1 MGKGRSGQGK
11 EKMMSITGYISRKG
25 IQRKLIVSF
34 LVLGLFPMIV
44 MGSVFY
50 YESTTMLLKKSNAEM
65 ANLATK
71 ALEQL
76 DAEFKIYR
84 MQLNSL
90 EIPIKQP
97 LDMMQLGI
105 ALDQGTKENTIAFLT
120 DYMKANP
127 TYKRIRFLDMKGEEN
142 ISTKK
147 GAAPGSTASLPWFQR
162 AVTVK
167 EIVFS
172 EVHLSQEMGVPVIV
186 MAKAFYDPRE
196 SKPFMVIAADLA
208 AEMVTK
214 PITDTKV
221 GKEGYGYIINKEG
234 MVVAHR
240 DKTKNFQLDLSKYD
254 FGREIIQKKKGAIE
268 YSFEDRTWFA
278 SFQEYPAL
286 GWIVALAIDKAEIME
301 SVSAMNVLFIIL
313 LIVMATFSLV
323 AGVIFTVRLVK
334 PINRIVEGLSDGSD
348 QVASA
353 SSQVSESS
361 QHLAEGAAEQASS
374 LEETSSSLEEMSSM
388 TKHNADNA
396 NHAKAMMNE
405 AREVV
410 EKANA
415 QMAQLTEAI
424 GQITRS
430 SEETGKIIKTID
442 EIAFQTNLL
451 ALNAAVE
458 AARAGEAG
466 AGFAVVADEVRNLA
480 LRSAEA
486 ARNTSDLIEKTIK
499 AVKNGNDMTTSTKEA
514 FRANAELSGKIS
526 QLVDEIATA
535 SEEQAHGIQQLNTA
549 VAEMDK
555 GTQQTAA
562 TAEESASAAEEMNAQ
577 AQQMRMYV
585 NDLAVVVG
593 MDVNRSVSSG
603 TVLATSAERKLA
615 LPEPAGKR
623 TTKIRGEGEKN
634 VRPKPGDIIPFDQEE
649 KVNFK
654 DF

>member
-1 MGKGRSGQGK
+1 
-11 EKMMSITGYISRKG
+11 MSITGYISRKG

-65 ANLATK
+65 ENLATK

-76 DAEFKIYR
+76 DTEFKIYR
-84 MQLNSL
+84 MQMESL
-90 EIPIKQP
+90 EVPVKQP
-97 LDMMQLGI
+97 IDMMQLGI
-105 ALDQGTKENTIAFLT
+105 ELDLGTKDNTIAFLT
-120 DYMKANP
+120 DYMKTNP
-127 TYKRIRFLDMKGEEN
+127 TFKRIRFLDVKGDEK
-142 ISTKK
+142 ISSRK
-147 GAAPGSTASLPWFQR
+147 GTVPGSTASLPWFQR

-172 EVHLSQEMGVPVIV
+172 EVHLSQDMAMPVIV

-196 SKPFMVIAADLA
+196 GKPFMVLAVDLA
-208 AEMVTK
+208 VENVTK
-214 PITDTKV
+214 PITNIKI

-234 MVVAHR
+234 MVIAHPDR
-240 DKTKNFQLDLSKYD
+240 ARNFQFDMTKYD
-254 FGREIIQKKKGAIE
+254 WGKEIIQKKKGTTE
-268 YSFEDRTWFA
+268 YTLDGRTLFA
-278 SFQEYPAL
+278 SFQEYPTL
-286 GWIVALAIDKAEIME
+286 GWIVTLAIDKAEIME
-301 SVSAMNVLFIIL
+301 SISEMNVLFMIL

-323 AGVIFTVRLVK
+323 AGVIFTIRLVK
-334 PINRIVEGLSDGSD
+334 PINRIVAGLSEGSD
-348 QVASA
+348 EVGSA

-361 QHLAEGAAEQASS
+361 QHLAEGASEQASS

-388 TKHNADNA
+388 TKQNADNA

-405 AREVV
+405 ARGVV
-410 EKANA
+410 EKANT
-415 QMAQLTEAI
+415 QMAQLADAI

-499 AVKNGNDMTTSTKEA
+499 AVKNGNEMTASTQEA

-535 SEEQAHGIQQLNTA
+535 SEEQAHGIQQVNTA
-549 VAEMDK
+549 VAEMDRV
-555 GTQQTAA
+555 TQETAA
-562 TAEESASAAEEMNAQ
+562 SAEESASAAQAMKAQ
-577 AQQMRMYV
+577 AQQMRVYV
-585 NDLAVVVG
+585 EELATVVG
-593 MDVNRSVSSG
+593 VDVGRSGQSG
-603 TVLATSAERKLA
+603 MARASADLTPA
-615 LPEPAGKR
+615 LPEPVGKKKM
-623 TTKIRGEGEKN
+623 KIRGGGEKT
-634 VRPKPGDIIPFDQEE
+634 VRMKPDEIIPFGEDE
-649 KVNFK
+649 KEGFK

>member
-1 MGKGRSGQGK
+1 MVNGRYGEGK
-11 EKMMSITGYISRKG
+11 EKKMSITGYISRKG

-50 YESTTMLLKKSNAEM
+50 YQSTTMLTNKAHAEM
-65 ANLATK
+65 ANLAKK

-76 DAEFKIYR
+76 DTEFKIYR
-84 MQLNSL
+84 MQLDSL
-90 EIPIKQP
+90 EVPIKQP
-97 LDMMQLGI
+97 MDMMQLGI
-105 ALDQGTKENTIAFLT
+105 ELDQGTKDNTIVFLT

-127 TYKRIRFLDMKGEEN
+127 TFKRIRFLDMKGEEK
-142 ISTKK
+142 ISSLK

-162 AVTVK
+162 VITVK

-172 EVHLSQEMGVPVIV
+172 EVHLSKEMGMPVIV
-186 MAKAFYDPRE
+186 MAKTFYDPRE
-196 SKPFMVIAADLA
+196 GKPFMVLAVDLA
-208 AEMVTK
+208 AESVTK
-214 PITDTKV
+214 AITGIKI
-221 GKEGYGYIINKEG
+221 GKGGFGYIINKEG
-234 MVVAHR
+234 MVIAYP
-240 DKTKNFQLDLSKYD
+240 DKTKDFQLDLSKYD
-254 FGREIIQKKKGAIE
+254 FGKEMIQKKKGTSE
-268 YSFEDRTWFA
+268 YSLEGRTLFA

-301 SVSAMNVLFIIL
+301 SISAMNVLFIIL

-334 PINRIVEGLSDGSD
+334 PINRIVAGLSDGSD

-353 SSQVSESS
+353 SSQVSASS
-361 QHLAEGAAEQASS
+361 QHLAEGASEQASS

-388 TKHNADNA
+388 TKQNADNA

-405 AREVV
+405 ARGVV
-410 EKANA
+410 EQANT
-415 QMAQLTEAI
+415 QMAQLAEAI
-424 GQITRS
+424 GEITRS

-499 AVKNGNDMTTSTKEA
+499 AVKNGNEMTASTQQA

-535 SEEQAHGIQQLNTA
+535 SEEQAHGIQQVNTA
-549 VAEMDK
+549 VTEMDK
-555 GTQQTAA
+555 VTQQTAA
-562 TAEESASAAEEMNAQ
+562 NAEESASAAEEMNAQ

-585 NDLAVVVG
+585 EELAGVVG
-593 MDVNRSVSSG
+593 VDVSRSGQSG
-603 TVLATSAERKLA
+603 MVRASAEQKPA
-615 LPEPAGKR
+615 LPAPAGKK
-623 TTKIRGEGEKN
+623 TKVRGGGEKS
-634 VRPKPGDIIPFDQEE
+634 VRPKPDDIIPFGQEE
-649 KVNFK
+649 KESFK

>member
-1 MGKGRSGQGK
+1 MADLGERRSK
-11 EKMMSITGYISRKG
+11 MSITGYMSRKG
-25 IQRKLIVSF
+25 IQRKLIISF
-34 LVLGLFPMIV
+34 LVLGIFPMLV
-44 MGSVFY
+44 MGSIFY
-50 YESTTMLLKKSNAEM
+50 YQSTGMLLKNANAEM
-65 ANLATK
+65 ANMAKK

-76 DAEFKIYR
+76 ETEFKIYR
-84 MQLNSL
+84 MQMEGL
-90 EIPIKQP
+90 EVPVKQP

-105 ALDQGTKENTIAFLT
+105 ELDQGTRDNTIGFLT
-120 DYMKANP
+120 DYMKTNP
-127 TYKRIRFLDMKGEEN
+127 TFKRIRFLDMKGEEKM
-142 ISTKK
+142 STAK
-147 GAAPGSTASLPWFQR
+147 GAAQGSTASLPWFQR
-162 AVTVK
+162 AITVK
-167 EIVFS
+167 EPVFS
-172 EVHLSQEMGVPVIV
+172 EVHLSQELKIPVIV

-196 SKPFMVIAADLA
+196 GKPYMVLAADLA
-208 AEMVTK
+208 AENVTK
-214 PITDTKV
+214 PITDIKI
-221 GKEGYGYIINKEG
+221 GKEGYGYIINKDG
-234 MVVAHR
+234 LVVAHH
-240 DKTKNFQLDLSKYD
+240 DKTKNFQLDLNKYD
-254 FGREIIQKKKGAIE
+254 FGKEIIQKKKGTIE
-268 YSFEDRTWFA
+268 YSFEGSTRFA

-286 GWIVALAIDKAEIME
+286 GWIVALAVDKAEIME
-301 SVSAMNVLFIIL
+301 SISAMNILFIIL

-323 AGVIFTVRLVK
+323 AGVIFTIRLVK
-334 PINRIVEGLSDGSD
+334 PINRIVMGLSDGSD

-353 SSQVSESS
+353 SAQVSESS
-361 QHLAEGAAEQASS
+361 QHLAEGSSEQASS

-388 TKHNADNA
+388 TKQNADNA

-405 AREVV
+405 ARGVV

-415 QMAQLTEAI
+415 QMAQLAEAI

-499 AVKNGNDMTTSTKEA
+499 AVKNGNEMTASTQEA

-535 SEEQAHGIQQLNTA
+535 SEEQAHGIQQVNTA

-555 GTQQTAA
+555 VTQQTAA
-562 TAEESASAAEEMNAQ
+562 NAEESASAAEEMNAQ

-585 NDLAVVVG
+585 EELAAVVGVD
-593 MDVNRSVSSG
+593 MSRSGSSG
-603 TVLATSAERKLA
+603 MPLVASEDRKQA
-615 LPEPAGKR
+615 LPEPVAKKK
-623 TTKIRGEGEKN
+623 TKIRREGEKTA
-634 VRPKPGDIIPFDQEE
+634 RPKPGDIIPFDQEDKE
-649 KVNFK
+649 SFK

>member
-1 MGKGRSGQGK
+1 MG
-11 EKMMSITGYISRKG
+11 IAGYMGRKG
-25 IQRKLIVSF
+25 IQRRLVVSF
-34 LVLGLFPMIV
+34 LMLGLFPMIV

-50 YESTTMLLKKSNAEM
+50 YQSTTMLLKGTNDEM
-65 ANLATK
+65 ANLTVK

-76 DAEFKIYR
+76 DTEFKIYR
-84 MQLNSL
+84 MQLDSL
-90 EIPIKQP
+90 EVPLKQP
-97 LDMMQLGI
+97 ADMLQLGI
-105 ALDQGTKENTIAFLT
+105 ELDQGTKDNAVIFLT

-127 TYKRIRFLDMKGEEN
+127 TFKRIRLLDVKGEEK
-142 ISTKK
+142 ITSRK
-147 GAAPGSTASLPWFQR
+147 GAAQGSAASLPWFQR
-162 AVTVK
+162 AMTVK

-172 EVHLSQEMGVPVIV
+172 EVHLSQEDGAPVIV

-196 SKPFMVIAADLA
+196 GKPFMVVAADLA
-208 AEMVTK
+208 AESMTRPVTGIK
-214 PITDTKV
+214 I
-221 GKEGYGYIINKEG
+221 GKEGYGFILNKEG
-234 MVVAHR
+234 MVVAHH

-254 FGREIIQKKKGAIE
+254 FGKEIIKKKKGTIE
-268 YSFEDRTWFA
+268 YSLDGRTQFA
-278 SFQEYPAL
+278 SYQEYPAL
-286 GWIVALAIDKAEIME
+286 GWIVALSVDKAEIME
-301 SVSAMNVLFIIL
+301 SISTMKYLFVIL
-313 LIVMATFSLV
+313 LIVMAAFCLV
-323 AGVIFTVRLVK
+323 AGVIFTIRLVK
-334 PINRIVEGLSDGSD
+334 PITRIVAGLTDGSNE
-348 QVASA
+348 VASA

-361 QHLAEGAAEQASS
+361 QHLAEGASEQASS

-388 TKHNADNA
+388 TKQNADNA

-405 AREVV
+405 ARGVV

-415 QMAQLTEAI
+415 QMAQLAEAI

-499 AVKNGNDMTTSTKEA
+499 AVRNGNEMTASTQEA

-535 SEEQAHGIQQLNTA
+535 SEEQAHGIQQVNTA
-549 VAEMDK
+549 VSEMDRV
-555 GTQQTAA
+555 TQQSAA
-562 TAEESASAAEEMNAQ
+562 NAEESANAARDMKDQ

-585 NDLAVVVG
+585 EELAAVAGV
-593 MDVNRSVSSG
+593 DVNRSSGSGMDMVSS
-603 TVLATSAERKLA
+603 VERKPA
-615 LPEPAGKR
+615 LPEPANKKKGKV
-623 TTKIRGEGEKN
+623 RGERDKS
-634 VRPKPGDIIPFDQEE
+634 VRLKPGDIIPFDQEE
-649 KVNFK
+649 EGSFK